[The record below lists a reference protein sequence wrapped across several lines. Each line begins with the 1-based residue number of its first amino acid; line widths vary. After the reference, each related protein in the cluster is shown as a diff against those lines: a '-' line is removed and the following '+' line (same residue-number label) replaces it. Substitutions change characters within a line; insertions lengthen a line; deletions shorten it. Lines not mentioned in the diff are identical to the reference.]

1 MKKYHVIYLILLLF
15 VLAGSAVFGCL
26 CFRYNRLP
34 EGCIIIGG
42 VILILTFSYM
52 LHVNSLVADK
62 KMMIDAAG
70 FPMVSIDC
78 VCKLNGERTGSICM
92 LEFHKYGVLI
102 DSEDI
107 PYDLIEYPEI
117 DYEIPDDFHIRLH
130 CLIDGTDY
138 MFLFITNSLI
148 KVKAARQILEQNVGM
163 MKRL

>member
-15 VLAGSAVFGCL
+15 VLAGSAWFGYL
-26 CFRYNRLP
+26 CFQYNRLP

-42 VILILTFSYM
+42 VILILTFSYL

-62 KMMIDAAG
+62 KMMVDAAG
-70 FPMVSIDC
+70 FRMVSIEC
-78 VCKLNGERTGSICM
+78 ICKLNGERTGSTCL

-117 DYEIPDDFHIRLH
+117 DYEIPDKFHIRLH
-130 CLIDGTDY
+130 CLIDDKDY
-138 MFLFITNSLI
+138 MFLFITNRSI
-148 KVKAARQILEQNVGM
+148 KVKAAQQILEEKVGNT
-163 MKRL
+163 KRL